1 MYETDHQGNKLFIMR
16 PGGHD
21 IKKVVDFRLDNGK
34 RYYKVKWESSWEPE
48 DNLLDY
54 QVFLDQFWDFVNRVK
69 SDQNLLNQPQRK
81 KPRIIITDGNNHFK
95 SASTKFMLN
104 TREHIESE
112 TVSLYKNNS
121 LENSD
126 NEHND
131 QVENGF
137 FTQDPQRTS
146 NHSKSTPQILIKTE
160 HNEIPPDRPTMVG
173 SLPEKFSPR
182 NSTNSRSNLN
192 TMNTDLIQGKDE
204 KNMFGHPPVNDYE
217 KSYQEIVD
225 ESGQPMLYLTGH
237 PNNHGKKLDFIVSK
251 LNNKED
257 QARNID
263 SPEPK
268 SPNLHLGART
278 IFPKKKR
285 TPTNCKICFKAF
297 NYKSNMIRHM
307 RAIHKNNDVTSV
319 SASPTNNT
327 NFSKLTKY
335 ENSMVMLDN
344 TLVSPNNFEES
355 LSFNENIDSTCANSD
370 SENDKNDN
378 NEIDNSEAENELETD
393 LSQNVKSD
401 YNNRQ
406 KINSVTTDNS
416 TLSKSSRKRKSL
428 SSCKICQKQFNYKSN
443 MYRHLRVVH
452 NKQKTLHTCSM
463 CPKTFTE
470 TSNLRRH
477 LLNTH
482 KL

>member
-81 KPRIIITDGNNHFK
+81 KPRIIITDVNNHFK

-112 TVSLYKNNS
+112 TVSLYKNSS

-146 NHSKSTPQILIKTE
+146 NLSKSTPQILIKTE

-173 SLPEKFSPR
+173 SLPEKFSPSR

-204 KNMFGHPPVNDYE
+204 KNMLICDK
-217 KSYQEIVD
+217 KSHQCP
-225 ESGQPMLYLTGH
+225 QC
-237 PNNHGKKLDFIVSK
+237 GK
-251 LNNKED
+251 
-257 QARNID
+257 
-263 SPEPK
+263 
-268 SPNLHLGART
+268 
-278 IFPKKKR
+278 IFKR
-285 TPTNCKICFKAF
+285 RDV
-297 NYKSNMIRHM
+297 MIRHERTHTNNFCYFCSCCGRGFM
-307 RAIHKNNDVTSV
+307 RRYVLLKHLKREHNTEDQSKVLSTKVSKISSSPDVFIGYGSDVTLSENLGVETDVYKYMKNRNVSDDFIQIQTNYEPSEDDQKSLDEEDSEKSVSNKKSKDSNYGIDEQDETNLTLTEDGIHIPESHKNEAELFVLKSLSLGDNEEKSLIDKSLKSKNVYGNKKEEMGNQSLLVAIKNERYTYSQDLN
-319 SASPTNNT
+319 SNPQNLNSQDTNT
-327 NFSKLTKY
+327 NFR
-335 ENSMVMLDN
+335 D
-344 TLVSPNNFEES
+344 TL
-355 LSFNENIDSTCANSD
+355 
-370 SENDKNDN
+370 
-378 NEIDNSEAENELETD
+378 
-393 LSQNVKSD
+393 
-401 YNNRQ
+401 
-406 KINSVTTDNS
+406 
-416 TLSKSSRKRKSL
+416 
-428 SSCKICQKQFNYKSN
+428 
-443 MYRHLRVVH
+443 
-452 NKQKTLHTCSM
+452 
-463 CPKTFTE
+463 
-470 TSNLRRH
+470 
-477 LLNTH
+477 
-482 KL
+482 